1 MDDLQAA
8 DDTNG
13 GLSSV
18 IEVQIDPDG
27 DLTLRAGQQTDK
39 PERLFH
45 VCASA
50 LRRSSQV
57 WKKMLFG
64 PFKESKPAFG
74 PWVVN
79 LPEDDPEALEII
91 LNIIHANFPLVPN
104 TPDLFELYEIFQMA
118 NKYDM
123 IPALKPWAVS
133 WLHVAEN
140 CQKGTNRFEGRERA
154 ALSYVAWELGQV
166 ELHRQMVKELIM
178 YSSLSE
184 DERMVSQ
191 KVLLD
196 DVGPLGPPGLL
207 EILHRQREDIIN
219 TLPLQINSVI
229 RELMFNDRCCV
240 DKRATCE
247 DRKHCNFII
256 LGSLMRGMG
265 DASGGVGLEVKCDRM
280 EAVAS
285 YVDRI
290 RGIANKICFHEG
302 HTTRCN
308 PGPKI
313 QFMLKKIT
321 KGRIVKLTK
330 SSIQKMEHRRE
341 ELGLGPER
349 ARTPEEIS

>member
-1 MDDLQAA
+1 MDDSQAE

-13 GLSSV
+13 ALSSV
-18 IEVQIDPDG
+18 TQVQIDPDG
-27 DLTLRAGQQTDK
+27 DLILRAGQQTDK
-39 PERLFH
+39 PEKSFH

-104 TPDLFELYEIFQMA
+104 TPSIFELYEIFQMA

-123 IPALKPWAVS
+123 IPALKPWAVA

-140 CQKGTNRFEGRERA
+140 CQKVANRFEGRERA

-184 DERMVSQ
+184 DGRMISQ

-196 DVGPLGPPGLL
+196 DVGPIGPPGLL
-207 EILHRQREDIIN
+207 GNIYA
-219 TLPLQINSVI
+219 
-229 RELMFNDRCCV
+229 C
-240 DKRATCE
+240 
-247 DRKHCNFII
+247 
-256 LGSLMRGMG
+256 
-265 DASGGVGLEVKCDRM
+265 
-280 EAVAS
+280 
-285 YVDRI
+285 
-290 RGIANKICFHEG
+290 
-302 HTTRCN
+302 
-308 PGPKI
+308 
-313 QFMLKKIT
+313 
-321 KGRIVKLTK
+321 LT
-330 SSIQKMEHRRE
+330 
-341 ELGLGPER
+341 LGL
-349 ARTPEEIS
+349 AAALKWITN

>member
-1 MDDLQAA
+1 MDDSQAA

-13 GLSSV
+13 GPPA
-18 IEVQIDPDG
+18 IKEVQIDPDG
-27 DLTLRAGQQTDK
+27 DLTLVAGQQTGK
-39 PERLFH
+39 PEKSFH

-74 PWVVN
+74 PWLVN
-79 LPEDDPEALEII
+79 LPEDDPDALEII

-123 IPALKPWAVS
+123 IPALKPWAVA

-140 CQKGTNRFEGRERA
+140 CQKVTNRFEGRERA

-184 DERMVSQ
+184 EGRMISQ

-196 DVGPLGPPGLL
+196 DVGPIGPPGLL
-207 EILHRQREDIIN
+207 EVLHKQREDIIS
-219 TLPLQINSVI
+219 TLPLQLNTVI
-229 RELMFNDRCCV
+229 GDLMFDDGCCV
-240 DKRATCE
+240 DKRASIME
-247 DRKHCNFII
+247 KKHCNYII

-265 DASGGVGLEVKCDRM
+265 DKRGQIGLEVKGDQM
-280 EAVAS
+280 ETVAEF
-285 YVDRI
+285 VNRI
-290 RGIANKICFHEG
+290 WSMADKICFYDG
-302 HTTRCN
+302 HPSRCN

-313 QFMLKKIT
+313 QFMLKKT
-321 KGRIVKLTK
+321 TRGRIIKLTK
-330 SSIQKMEHRRE
+330 GSVQKMEQRRE
-341 ELGLGPER
+341 ELGLGQ
-349 ARTPEEIS
+349 ARTKTPDDSA